1 MSQRLKK
8 LTSSAAFGRAIITL
22 ILLTGV
28 LVGMETY
35 PEFGPEAAVGRMIAL
50 TQKVILGLFVLEM
63 VLKILACGKRPWEY
77 FYQPWNV
84 FDFTVIAICVLPLDA
99 QYAAVFRL
107 ARILRTLRMVSV
119 LPRLQVLVGAL
130 LRSIPS
136 LGYVGML
143 LGLHFYVYAVVGT
156 FMFRANDPV
165 RFGSLHKSTL
175 TLFQVLT
182 LEGWNDVLATEFH
195 GSDGEYQ
202 DSWKEISQGT
212 RKSEAQP
219 LVASAYFVTFIL
231 FGTMIMLNLFT
242 GVIIS
247 SLEDAQAEIAE
258 EGRKKHS
265 AKAGTVTLRQELS
278 QIGSQLRAISEQL
291 RGLELRQEAGE
302 ESRTSWAKPETVS
315 H

>member
-1 MSQRLKK
+1 MTGRLKQI
-8 LTSSAAFGRAIITL
+8 TTSAAFGRLIIAA

-28 LVGMETY
+28 LVGLETY
-35 PEFGPEAAVGRMIAL
+35 PAFGPETPVGRMIAWA
-50 TQKVILGLFVLEM
+50 QDVILGLFVLEM

-77 FYQPWNV
+77 FCQPWNV
-84 FDFTVIAICVLPLDA
+84 FDFVVVMICLLPLDA

-107 ARILRTLRMVSV
+107 ARILRTLRMISIM
-119 LPRLQVLVGAL
+119 PRLQVLVGAL

-143 LGLHFYVYAVVGT
+143 LGLHFYVFAVVGT
-156 FMFRANDPV
+156 FMFRDNDPV

-195 GSDGEYQ
+195 GSDGEYP
-202 DSWKEISQGT
+202 DSWKELSQGV
-212 RKSEAQP
+212 RKSEGQP
-219 LVASAYFVTFIL
+219 LLASAYFVTFIL

-247 SLEDAQAEIAE
+247 SLEDAQAEIVGEASKRHLAQT
-258 EGRKKHS
+258 GRTS
-265 AKAGTVTLRQELS
+265 LRTELA
-278 QIGSQLRAISEQL
+278 QIGNQLREISERL
-291 RGLELRQEAGE
+291 HGLELGQDGIRGDG
-302 ESRTSWAKPETVS
+302 RTN
-315 H
+315 

>member
-1 MSQRLKK
+1 MAEQLKRFT
-8 LTSSAAFGRAIITL
+8 TSAVFGRTIVTL

-28 LVGMETY
+28 LVGLETY
-35 PEFGPEAAVGRMIAL
+35 PEFGPTTAVGRVVGFV
-50 TQKVILGLFVLEM
+50 QDVILGLFVLEM

-84 FDFTVIAICVLPLDA
+84 FDFVIIAICVLPLGA

-107 ARILRTLRMVSV
+107 ARILRTLRMISI

-136 LGYVGML
+136 LVYVGLL

-156 FMFRANDPV
+156 FMFRDNDPV

-195 GSDGEYQ
+195 GSDGEYP
-202 DSWKEISQGT
+202 DSWKEMSQGV
-212 RKSEAQP
+212 RKSQAQP
-219 LVASAYFVTFIL
+219 LIASAYFVSFIL

-247 SLEDAQAEIAE
+247 SLEDAQAELVE
-258 EGRKKHS
+258 EVSKKRLTET
-265 AKAGTVTLRQELS
+265 GVPTLREELS
-278 QIGSQLRAISEQL
+278 QIGNQLREISERL
-291 RGLELRQEAGE
+291 HGLELRQEDRAPTDGRPDSGE
-302 ESRTSWAKPETVS
+302 AVY
-315 H
+315 